1 MSFPAP
7 DTLLPVAFAAE
18 HGFSYFTELVE
29 LDLETKTMLWC
40 SGLEDAKSSCILN
53 FTYKNL
59 SRQIN
64 QINSFLPIERP
75 QGHRSRW
82 CCEPRDS

>member
-29 LDLETKTMLWC
+29 LD
-40 SGLEDAKSSCILN
+40 
-53 FTYKNL
+53 
-59 SRQIN
+59 
-64 QINSFLPIERP
+64 
-75 QGHRSRW
+75 
-82 CCEPRDS
+82 